1 MGTRLALAPP
11 ATDDST
17 HCHPTEMTAQLSLVM
32 PCYNEE
38 EIVAYTISRL
48 LAAFERAGYDLQL
61 VAVDNGSSDRTAEI
75 LAGFAAKHPSVVHH
89 TVVKNQGYGFGVLS
103 GIPLCT
109 APWIGFI
116 PADGQVDAE
125 DVVALYE
132 AVAGSTGPVLA
143 KVRRR
148 FRMDGL
154 TRKIVSTGY
163 NLFML
168 MLWPRLGS
176 LDVNGV
182 PKILPRDVLADMQ
195 LQSKN
200 WLLDPEIM
208 VKASHLNLRV
218 LEFNVF
224 ARMRGGGLS
233 HVRAQTCWEF
243 LTNLLRMRF
252 SGELE
257 RWASQVQAS
266 RRSRTAVN
274 GGTAAV
280 EPRAAALVDRGA
292 R

>member
-1 MGTRLALAPP
+1 MSPSPP
-11 ATDDST
+11 TQ
-17 HCHPTEMTAQLSLVM
+17 PEMTPQLSLVM

-38 EIVAYTISRL
+38 EIVAYTINRL
-48 LAAFERAGYDLQL
+48 LSAFERAGYDLQL
-61 VAVDNGSSDRTAEI
+61 VAVDNGSSDRTGEI
-75 LAGFAAKHPSVVHH
+75 LRDFAAKSRSVVHL
-89 TVVKNQGYGFGVLS
+89 TVPVNQGYGFGVLS
-103 GIPLCT
+103 GIPHCT

-125 DVVALYE
+125 DVVHLYE
-132 AVAGSTGPVLA
+132 AVAASTGPVLA

-154 TRKIVSTGY
+154 ARKVVSTGY

-182 PKILPRDVLADMQ
+182 PKILPRDVLLDME
-195 LQSKN
+195 LRSRN

-208 VKASHLNLRV
+208 VKASHLGVRV

-233 HVRAQTCWEF
+233 HVRASTCWEF
-243 LTNLLRMRF
+243 LTNLFRMRF

-257 RWASQVQAS
+257 RWASQLSAAKRARNGTNPSTVAS
-266 RRSRTAVN
+266 
-274 GGTAAV
+274 V
-280 EPRAAALVDRGA
+280 ESPAGALADRGA